1 MSTTTI
7 TLHNPLYCLRFSQ
20 NFASTFVTIYQLGDE
35 KHYEEREGGGGG
47 GGGGGGLRI
56 FGNALSGFADFNNA
70 TERGLAENFGSDS
83 GLFMSGSSERWILKE
98 GLRRYVGG
106 IVAKTR
112 NETKLVKKK
121 LA

>member
-1 MSTTTI
+1 M
-7 TLHNPLYCLRFSQ
+7 RR
-20 NFASTFVTIYQLGDE
+20 GRGE
-35 KHYEEREGGGGG
+35 
-47 GGGGGGLRI
+47 GGLRI
-56 FGNALSGFADFNNA
+56 FGNALSGFADFNNT

-112 NETKLVKKK
+112 NETKNIYRQLQRTY
-121 LA
+121 ATQFSSNANSD